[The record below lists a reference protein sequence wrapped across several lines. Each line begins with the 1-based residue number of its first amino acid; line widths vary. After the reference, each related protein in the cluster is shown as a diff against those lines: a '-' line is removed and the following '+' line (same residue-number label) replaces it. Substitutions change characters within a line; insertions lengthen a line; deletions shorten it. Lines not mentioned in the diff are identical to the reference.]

1 VTQQVEDVIVYEG
14 NEHHFTLVV
23 GGPLVDAGWFGF
35 RPQAYSTG
43 CKRGYW
49 CRYAVRDR
57 SLRLADLEVYLP
69 DELTERLK
77 AGRDLPTVFGLV
89 PRLIG
94 DNTFGLCGNARLQD
108 AFVPIAFTGAMV
120 IGRGFLDPFPFGG
133 LWGFET
139 VLELRFTDGRLDAA
153 FDRSADGAF
162 CRDVSGPYWDAYWSR
177 REGEVRG
184 RADETPP
191 ACPSTDPMLP
201 AKPDPSSPTPG
212 LDPAFRRNF
221 RPSDLREE
229 RARRLL
235 TWPLGEAVHSLPR
248 DTPLR
253 ALVPGELERKVLD
266 AKLGYLLPS
275 GEHEDVRTVMDRS
288 LGDALDIL
296 MRRMDANG
304 E

>member
-1 VTQQVEDVIVYEG
+1 
-14 NEHHFTLVV
+14 
-23 GGPLVDAGWFGF
+23 
-35 RPQAYSTG
+35 
-43 CKRGYW
+43 
-49 CRYAVRDR
+49 
-57 SLRLADLEVYLP
+57 
-69 DELTERLK
+69 
-77 AGRDLPTVFGLV
+77 
-89 PRLIG
+89 
-94 DNTFGLCGNARLQD
+94 
-108 AFVPIAFTGAMV
+108 
-120 IGRGFLDPFPFGG
+120 
-133 LWGFET
+133 
-139 VLELRFTDGRLDAA
+139 
-153 FDRSADGAF
+153 
-162 CRDVSGPYWDAYWSR
+162 
-177 REGEVRG
+177 
-184 RADETPP
+184 
-191 ACPSTDPMLP
+191 MLP